1 MATRRLRGDSPMRSL
16 NVGYM
21 PALDHLRFFA
31 ALLIVVFH
39 LVPEPAI
46 RALHLDIG
54 VPLFFALSGFLFFT
68 IATEKGG
75 GELNFGKFIKNRFLR
90 IYPLVIFLFFLTI
103 MMTDDFTA
111 IGYLNLFGLN
121 LPGTGEVSWHG
132 SDWGYRQLSFNWWTV
147 GVEFIFYLLFP
158 FLYRFYRKE
167 GAGFLWRAIVLIALF
182 RLGLYHAFLD
192 DLGWKPLEI
201 KFHYAVFG
209 NFDIFLIGM
218 LVAHYGYRIVSGS
231 LLDRL
236 SRSKAIFLVYLGGM
250 WVLLYYLTNVLDAT
264 TYPLV
269 AGTLCSMLVLLYG
282 RAFAPYAGTRWSRA
296 LSFGGSLSFSIYLL
310 HAFVRDALSGVGATD
325 LFKATMSAALGPT
338 IGNDS
343 FVICV
348 VLYLPCILAVSWLT
362 FRTIEKPFLELRS
375 VY

>member
-1 MATRRLRGDSPMRSL
+1 MRSL

-46 RALHLDIG
+46 KALHLDIG

-68 IATEKGG
+68 IATEKAGSA
-75 GELNFGKFIKNRFLR
+75 LNYGKFIKNRFLR

-103 MMTDDFTA
+103 VVTDDFTA
-111 IGYLNLFGLN
+111 IDYLNLFGLN
-121 LPGTGEVSWHG
+121 LPGTGEISWHAG
-132 SDWGYRQLSFNWWTV
+132 DWGYRQLSFNWWTV
-147 GVEFIFYLLFP
+147 GVEFVFYLLFP
-158 FLYRFYRKE
+158 FLHRFYRKE
-167 GAGFLWRAIVLIALF
+167 GAGFLWRAMALVALF
-182 RLGLYHAFLD
+182 RLGLYYAFVEE
-192 DLGWKPLEI
+192 LGWKTLAI
-201 KFHYAVFG
+201 KLNYAVLG

-218 LVAHYGYRIVSGS
+218 LAAHYGYRIGSGS
-231 LLDRL
+231 LAERL
-236 SRSKAIFLVYLGGM
+236 IRSKTVFVLYLVGM
-250 WVLLYYLTNVLDAT
+250 WVFLYYLADAFDAT

-269 AGTLCSMLVLLYG
+269 AGALCSTLVLLYG
-282 RAFAPYAGTRWSRA
+282 RAFAPYADTAWSRA

-310 HAFVRDALSGVGATD
+310 HAFVRDALSGMGATD
-325 LFKATMSAALGPT
+325 LFKAGMSAALGPA
-338 IGNDS
+338 IGSDALLAC
-343 FVICV
+343 FA
-348 VLYLPCILAVSWLT
+348 LYLPCILAVSWLT